1 MGLGFTTADL
11 GFSSSSYDGDDD
23 KLYRTDAMEE
33 QSSSATIFSA
43 FSLGWNFCEKHD
55 GDDDDANNFATSNSG
70 VAGEKFDGNHII
82 SEAPSSVEGVN
93 FLPIARM
100 YLCFLV
106 DALVQEMISLI
117 LFQLQGCF

>member
-1 MGLGFTTADL
+1 
-11 GFSSSSYDGDDD
+11 
-23 KLYRTDAMEE
+23 MEE

-43 FSLGWNFCEKHD
+43 FSLGRNFCEKHD
-55 GDDDDANNFATSNSG
+55 GDDANNFATSNSG
-70 VAGEKFDGNHII
+70 VAGEKFDGNHTI